1 MIENPSVQAGASFK
15 FVDWEPEAETRSA
28 CCGDLCEPC
37 TGDDTSW
44 WCEGAPVRCS
54 YHKRI

>member
-1 MIENPSVQAGASFK
+1 MSAVQVDSLRDMIENPSVQAGASFK

-37 TGDDTSW
+37 TGDDLSLI
-44 WCEGAPVRCS
+44 
-54 YHKRI
+54 HI